1 MAMLTETDLNGPAQL
16 HYEPA
21 ATGLADS
28 QINWNGARA
37 FASLREALHWAM
49 TAETPAGQA
58 PFIRASS
65 GFVLRPEM
73 LEGLWSSL
81 QGP

>member
-1 MAMLTETDLNGPAQL
+1 MLTEADLNAPAQL
-16 HYEPA
+16 AYEPA
-21 ATGLADS
+21 GADLADS
-28 QINWNGARA
+28 QIDWNEAQP
-37 FASLREALHWAM
+37 FASLREAVHWAM
-49 TAETPAGQA
+49 TAQSPAGKEA
-58 PFIRASS
+58 FIRASS

>member
-1 MAMLTETDLNGPAQL
+1 MLTEADLDAPAQL
-16 HYEPA
+16 HYGPA
-21 ATGLADS
+21 AVELADS
-28 QINWNGARA
+28 QIDWSDARA

-49 TAETPAGQA
+49 TAETPAGRA
-58 PFIRASS
+58 AFIRASS

>member
-1 MAMLTETDLNGPAQL
+1 MVTEADMDSPASLQ
-16 HYEPA
+16 YEVA
-21 ATGLADS
+21 GAHIDDAQIDWSDAQDFAT
-28 QINWNGARA
+28 
-37 FASLREALHWAM
+37 LREAVHWAM
-49 TAETPAGQA
+49 TAETPAGKDA
-58 PFIRASS
+58 FIRTSS

>member
-1 MAMLTETDLNGPAQL
+1 
-16 HYEPA
+16 
-21 ATGLADS
+21 
-28 QINWNGARA
+28 
-37 FASLREALHWAM
+37 M

>member
-1 MAMLTETDLNGPAQL
+1 MLTEADLNGPARL
-16 HYEPA
+16 LYEPA
-21 ATGLADS
+21 GSEVADA
-28 QINWNGARA
+28 QIDWTDARD

-49 TAETPAGQA
+49 TEEAPAGKLA
-58 PFIRASS
+58 YIRASS

>member
-21 ATGLADS
+21 ATELADS

-73 LEGLWSSL
+73 LEGPHSR
-81 QGP
+81 GP